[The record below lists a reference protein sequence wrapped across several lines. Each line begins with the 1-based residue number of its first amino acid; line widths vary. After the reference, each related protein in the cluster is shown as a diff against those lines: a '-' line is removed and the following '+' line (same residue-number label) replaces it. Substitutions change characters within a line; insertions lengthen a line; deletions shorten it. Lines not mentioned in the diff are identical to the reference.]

1 MKGRMS
7 GGECGRLVK
16 LVQKAQLQFAQNFSL
31 TVWARAA
38 QNHTHANK
46 PQVSW
51 PDTPPLVLGHWK
63 LETQLS
69 LPVSGQFHTQV
80 QSVRS
85 VLVHHRCTEMQENV
99 KHEPHSCPD
108 AESFKDE
115 IGEFKSGVML
125 I

>member
-1 MKGRMS
+1 MS

-31 TVWARAA
+31 TVWARGA

-51 PDTPPLVLGHWK
+51 PDTPPLVLGRWK

-69 LPVSGQFHTQV
+69 LPVSGQFHTPV
-80 QSVRS
+80 ETVRS
-85 VLVHHRCTEMQENV
+85 VLVHHRCTEMQV
-99 KHEPHSCPD
+99 DRKRKTWTTQWSD
-108 AESFKDE
+108 AENFKE
-115 IGEFKSGVML
+115 SAEFKSGVML